1 MENVNI
7 VAINGNLVR
16 DMDLRQTAGG
26 TSIGNFTVAVNS
38 RRHNP
43 QTGDWEDYPNFI
55 DCAVFGKRAEALS
68 RYLEKGTPVAVSGR
82 LNQSRWEK
90 DGQKRS
96 KIEVIVDTVTWQ
108 SRGDYQTGRAPAPV
122 QPESV
127 DIYDEDCP
135 F

>member
-16 DMDLRQTAGG
+16 DMDLRQTSGG

-122 QPESV
+122 QTESV